1 MYLRWLYPNG
11 DAYAFFFKIIS
22 DTNISLNRILSKCFG
37 SNFDKNPRVIDH
49 VTQKSCGV
57 ICMTHRND
65 SYTYCASI
73 LHLNLQWLF
82 INSSSEKTSENNT
95 EILRFF
101 FVWHFARSH
110 FGYLLDSEDRR
121 WIYQSASS
129 KIKVLSRWSNSE
141 GLLRILQF
149 PSTKLET
156 FKLES
161 SRWIWKEWS
170 WNVRAEVGTF

>member
-1 MYLRWLYPNG
+1 MVISQWRRLR
-11 DAYAFFFKIIS
+11 FFFKIIS
-22 DTNISLNRILSKCFG
+22 DTNISLNRIPSKCFG

-57 ICMTHRND
+57 ICMTNRND

-101 FVWHFARSH
+101 CLAFCKVSIC
-110 FGYLLDSEDRR
+110 
-121 WIYQSASS
+121 WIV
-129 KIKVLSRWSNSE
+129 KIE
-141 GLLRILQF
+141 GEFTNRHHL
-149 PSTKLET
+149 K
-156 FKLES
+156 
-161 SRWIWKEWS
+161 
-170 WNVRAEVGTF
+170 